1 MKMLPKKCV
10 LSKYAQ
16 TGYSIKKS
24 SCQSGLI
31 RFTLYGTKWRHS
43 FILQQKLTWVFCKQ
57 QMKN

>member
-1 MKMLPKKCV
+1 MKMLQKKCV

-24 SCQSGLI
+24 SCQSGLVL
-31 RFTLYGTKWRHS
+31 FTHYGTKWRHLV
-43 FILQQKLTWVFCKQ
+43 ILQHKLTWVFCKQ